1 MQSTKNDAAAVALQV
16 LESIRTTHPALIAD
30 NMPADWGM
38 NKLREALGQG
48 KSVERASA
56 LAGNETT
63 ASSFTLCSLYAKWDQ
78 LADVPIDGDD
88 AIEVPF
94 LHFAKGTHREEIWQ
108 WFERQHPGFRV
119 GEVQRGIRHVDTIH
133 ELYIKIAADT
143 IALLRKVD
151 VFRVIDS
158 VRPDNIDGVSRSSLA
173 NWIKAKRPDLGTEV
187 DEVMAELA

>member
-48 KSVERASA
+48 KSVD
-56 LAGNETT
+56 TT
-63 ASSFTLCSLYAKWDQ
+63 H
-78 LADVPIDGDD
+78 G
-88 AIEVPF
+88 
-94 LHFAKGTHREEIWQ
+94 
-108 WFERQHPGFRV
+108 
-119 GEVQRGIRHVDTIH
+119 
-133 ELYIKIAADT
+133 LYIKIAADT

>member
-1 MQSTKNDAAAVALQV
+1 MSDKVQIDAGVLATLVACAKDHIQDIETGIQEGLYDK
-16 LESIRTTHPALIAD
+16 AG

-48 KSVERASA
+48 KS
-56 LAGNETT
+56 
-63 ASSFTLCSLYAKWDQ
+63 
-78 LADVPIDGDD
+78 
-88 AIEVPF
+88 
-94 LHFAKGTHREEIWQ
+94 
-108 WFERQHPGFRV
+108 
-119 GEVQRGIRHVDTIH
+119 VDTIH

>member
-1 MQSTKNDAAAVALQV
+1 MFSCSKIEQKQLNTWVSFQSAEQPL
-16 LESIRTTHPALIAD
+16 
-30 NMPADWGM
+30 
-38 NKLREALGQG
+38 LGQF
-48 KSVERASA
+48 SVSGNTQHATFDY
-56 LAGNETT
+56 LAIGDFEK
-63 ASSFTLCSLYAKWDQ
+63 ARD
-78 LADVPIDGDD
+78 DGDSS
-88 AIEVPF
+88 
-94 LHFAKGTHREEIWQ
+94 
-108 WFERQHPGFRV
+108 PGFRV